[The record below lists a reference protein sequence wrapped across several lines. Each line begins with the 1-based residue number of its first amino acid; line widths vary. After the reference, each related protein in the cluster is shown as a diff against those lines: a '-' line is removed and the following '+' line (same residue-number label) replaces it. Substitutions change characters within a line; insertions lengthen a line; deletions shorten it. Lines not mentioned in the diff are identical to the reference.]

1 MTFSKDTSLHRH
13 SGDSKLYL
21 YLIAILIN
29 VPKINLF
36 SLGSFDQGIRVE
48 DFIVVFFALKVF
60 FSQNFYRAMPR
71 KVFLI
76 WAYIGFSSLL
86 AVLFFEGNDS
96 LRIMYFFRVTEYCLF
111 AAALYSLKSSVKLSE
126 LLKLTLLIQFLA
138 ILFDFSQGSFRP
150 SGTFAG
156 PWELTT
162 VLGLM
167 CFACTVIYPN
177 EGVKKYNY
185 LLVLVLANFLTLS
198 RTGLLAVLVAFASS
212 YRSFLISMTIFVSLS
227 VTVVAYVDLSSVPWL
242 QVVFRPG
249 NLDLV
254 VALIEGALNGTRPE
268 ILTSYNN
275 ADFTQNASP
284 SLAVRFSIWLNLIEL
299 WASIDYLALKLI
311 FGIGLGSISV
321 VVDGFYIR
329 LFFELGLM
337 GTVLYLSII
346 IRMLLNPDLRVLAVY
361 ISIICLTLD
370 PYSSSKIAYCIGVI
384 YVCWVRH
391 ERARRAL

>member
-1 MTFSKDTSLHRH
+1 LHRH

-29 VPKINLF
+29 VPKIDLL

-76 WAYIGFSSLL
+76 WVYIGFSSLL
-86 AVLFFEGNDS
+86 AVILFEGNDS
-96 LRIMYFFRVTEYCLF
+96 LRVMYFLRVTEYCVL
-111 AAALYSLKSSVKLSE
+111 AAALYSLKSPVNLSD
-126 LLKLTLLIQFLA
+126 LLKLTLLIQLLA
-138 ILFDFSQGSFRP
+138 ILFEFSQGSYRP
-150 SGTFAG
+150 SGTFSG

-185 LLVLVLANFLTLS
+185 LLVLVLTNFLTLS

-212 YRSFLISMTIFVSLS
+212 YRSFLISMTIFVSLF
-227 VTVVAYVDLSSVPWL
+227 VTVIAYVDLSSVPWL
-242 QVVFRPG
+242 QVIFRPG

-254 VALIEGALNGTRPE
+254 VGLIEGALNGTRPE

-299 WASIDYLALKLI
+299 WASIDYLALKLL

-321 VVDGFYIR
+321 VIDGFYIR

-384 YVCWVRH
+384 FVCWARYD
-391 ERARRAL
+391 RARRAL